1 MKNKQMSKWE
11 KENEEARKEQEMQE
25 IKEGLGRMFGY
36 IFFLIITTA
45 SIYTGYWLISKLLN

>member
-11 KENEEARKEQEMQE
+11 KANEEFRRQQDIEE
-25 IKEGLGRMFGY
+25 IKEGLGRIVGY